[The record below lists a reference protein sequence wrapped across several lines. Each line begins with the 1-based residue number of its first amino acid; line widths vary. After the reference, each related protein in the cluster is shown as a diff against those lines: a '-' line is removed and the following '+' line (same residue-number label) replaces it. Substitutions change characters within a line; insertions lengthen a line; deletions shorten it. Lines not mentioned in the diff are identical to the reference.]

1 MRTNGYLLTAAFI
14 VLSAAAAD
22 PQGTSPN
29 EWKAPAHLPTGAQY
43 RLIREDPKTHG
54 IEAIVRFPS
63 GYEVPEHTHSIH
75 ETIVVVKGR
84 LRLTTTGPERTLKP
98 GDHASLPAGTPHA
111 LKAKT
116 WLRDVWFLTTTDGPY
131 DLTYTNK

>member
-1 MRTNGYLLTAAFI
+1 MHAKGILLTAALIAF
-14 VLSAAAAD
+14 APAAAD
-22 PQGTSPN
+22 PQGTSPA

-43 RLIREDPKTHG
+43 RLIREDPETHG

-63 GYEVPEHTHSIH
+63 GYEVLAHTHTVH
-75 ETIVVVKGR
+75 ETIVVIKGR
-84 LRLTTTGPERTLKP
+84 LRLTAAGQVRTLKP
-98 GDHASLPAGTPHA
+98 GDHASLPPGTPHA

-131 DLTYTNK
+131 DLAYTAK